1 MLNHAARF
9 DWLVNHDQM
18 RPSVL
23 GRAIGRKAL
32 APRTPGETRDD
43 DDDAQRSPA
52 TDGEIH
58 AFFDAFHLGDGA
70 GQQEAL
76 NKIVRTWRADNAAG
90 GVPVHAHL
98 PLPKA
103 FAADLA
109 RLLQQSGADDEPDTT
124 AHAVANLDMSVRTFV
139 AQQIAAHM
147 AESLQRDGRSD
158 EPTVGPDSSD
168 AGVGRRGPGSALHPR
183 ANVQLPSL
191 RSYDASHQRQDAP
204 LEDDARLVRDRASAH
219 VEARPDFFKTR
230 EPEHGGGR
238 FETLPYDPRRQSPQT
253 EELSLGTGF
262 KIAKRWGRKA
272 LVGGGLSVVAEW
284 VVNRDEATGLDYTL
298 AFLSGAATGILETD
312 SKSDKA
318 KLDAGLA
325 IGTSLAG
332 DVLNGDDPQVLA
344 ALGAGLAA
352 YTISRLGGSKGAQ
365 AAGRFGRKA
374 GEKFAKEY
382 ATAILKKGLEE
393 LGLTKEEWDQFWR
406 GFEAFWREKWEE
418 FLQRGDTDPTT

>member
-1 MLNHAARF
+1 MLNHTVRTYLPVF
-9 DWLVNHDQM
+9 HDQL
-18 RPSVL
+18 RTSVL
-23 GRAIGRKAL
+23 GRAVGRKMRNL
-32 APRTPGETRDD
+32 QRPGAADE
-43 DDDAQRSPA
+43 DDAKPSPA
-52 TDGEIH
+52 TEGQVRK
-58 AFFDAFHLGDGA
+58 FFDALHTSDDA
-70 GQQEAL
+70 AQSDAL

-109 RLLQQSGADDEPDTT
+109 HLLESAGDDDKSDAAT
-124 AHAVANLDMSVRTFV
+124 HAVANLDASVRIFV
-139 AQQIAAHM
+139 AQQIAAQM
-147 AESLQRDGRSD
+147 TESLQRGGGSLA
-158 EPTVGPDSSD
+158 PAVGQDISGV
-168 AGVGRRGPGSALHPR
+168 GVGRRGMGSAPDPR
-183 ANVQLPSL
+183 VNVHTAPL
-191 RSYDASHQRQDAP
+191 RRYDASRYENQHAP
-204 LEDDARLVRDRASAH
+204 LEDDVPLGSERVPEHIA
-219 VEARPDFFKTR
+219 ARPDFFKTR

-253 EELSLGTGF
+253 EELSLGAGF
-262 KIAKRWGRKA
+262 KIAKRWGRQA

-284 VVNRDEATGLDYTL
+284 VVNKDKATGWDYTL
-298 AFLSGAATGILETD
+298 AFLSGAASGVLETD

-352 YTISRLGGSKGAQ
+352 YTISRLGGSKLAQ
-365 AAGRFGRKA
+365 AVGRVGRKA

-382 ATAILKKGLEE
+382 AAAVLKKGLEE
-393 LGLTKEEWDQFWR
+393 LGLTKEEWDEFWR
-406 GFEAFWREKWEE
+406 GFEVFWREKWEE
-418 FLQRGDTDPTT
+418 FLQKGDTDPTT